1 MKEIYSF
8 RAQVHD
14 KPSGPIT
21 RWIMAIQTKEFR
33 FTKAVYFRNL
43 LDNYLQK
50 SWWAVFFLGFV
61 VIYAAY
67 RGERQTLWI
76 CMGLALA
83 YPIYILIRCFIHT
96 NSKRN
101 RLFFAERYFVIDNQ
115 LITGHFH
122 DGSTNRI
129 QLSSIVRVI
138 KKGGAYQLFISKRQ
152 FIYIP
157 VSCFKTPQD
166 IERFDKLLKQRKPSQ

>member
-1 MKEIYSF
+1 MKAICFHCGLNE
-8 RAQVHD
+8 D
-14 KPSGPIT
+14 ETSGPIT

-43 LDNYLQK
+43 LDNYLQR
-50 SWWAVFFLGFV
+50 SRWAVFFLGFV
-61 VIYAAY
+61 VIYAAW
-67 RGERQTLWI
+67 RGERRTLWI
-76 CMGLALA
+76 CLGFALS
-83 YPIYILIRCFIHT
+83 YPIYILIRCFFHI

-115 LITGHFH
+115 FITGYFH

-129 QLSSIVRVI
+129 RLSSIVRVI
-138 KKGGAYQLFISKRQ
+138 KKSGYYQLFISRSR

-157 VSCFKTPQD
+157 LSCFKSPQD
-166 IERFDKLLKQRKPSQ
+166 IERFDKLLNQRKPS